1 VLILDVNGADA
12 REVICGSSI
21 CAASVFVSWRSRD
34 RSLVLLSR
42 AGKYIADCR
51 LANYKIWKFEIGDQ
65 PLELRM
71 TDPIADML
79 TRIRN
84 AIAAKHSRVD
94 IPASKLKLE
103 IARILK
109 EEGYINNFVIKG
121 EGLKR
126 TVRIFLRY
134 DARGT
139 SSITH
144 LQRIS
149 TPGRRVYVGSSDI
162 PKVLGGYGINIVSTS
177 KGLMSGK
184 TARRENI
191 GGELL
196 AQIY

>member
-1 VLILDVNGADA
+1 
-12 REVICGSSI
+12 
-21 CAASVFVSWRSRD
+21 
-34 RSLVLLSR
+34 
-42 AGKYIADCR
+42 
-51 LANYKIWKFEIGDQ
+51 
-65 PLELRM
+65 M

-94 IPASKLKLE
+94 VPSSNLKVE

-109 EEGYINNFVIKG
+109 EEGYINNYVTKG
-121 EGLKR
+121 DGAKKLI
-126 TVRIFLRY
+126 RIFLRY
-134 DARGT
+134 DAKGV

-144 LQRIS
+144 LSRVS
-149 TPGRRVYVGSSDI
+149 KPGRRVYMGANQI

-184 TARRENI
+184 KARHENM
-191 GGELL
+191 GGEVL